1 MKFRILKANQIYN
14 TWAKYGV
21 LTSDNKFYCPYFD
34 FGNPAKFSK
43 DVDNYTSLYPL
54 EKETTKPISFS
65 NYQFFSEEI
74 ILVDVRINEK
84 KMILEYLK
92 TIGLSE
98 SNWDDSFYKIKS
110 EDLPKKYFNLEE
122 GLSNLEPFSLE
133 EIIKIGKTSISK
145 VLENYKTTNE
155 KDELLNEIGKKF
167 PNLGIQKDNQWEFP
181 LWAYAQY
188 FIDFIGDEQLNLNED
203 FKEKIK
209 QHSED
214 VQVSITDIQ
223 LKNIGRFSYL
233 GPLEIGNI
241 NYLVGPNNAGKS
253 TFINAIKILD
263 LLFDKDSFG
272 KLEIPFNVNK
282 SIKTYGLS
290 DDDTIELN
298 IKLTDKSIEKQNWEV
313 NYELSE
319 INTELE
325 IKKLIFKNDDCELII
340 ENLENDIKCGFKF
353 YIEKSEVVDDE
364 EFIYLDESFP
374 VESVII
380 QKKEY
385 GSIISKV
392 INELFNRIKDHE
404 EEKKEVLIIKICLKS
419 LKQLSQNLGKINN
432 HNLSSSVMKLD
443 KKLVFD
449 YENPKLSLHEKL
461 IILYNKG
468 LRNGRHEDKINS
480 FFYKWLCKIEG
491 FSICDN
497 FDLVLESSNEI
508 KLTLIDK
515 GTPKPIFELGLGSQ
529 RIIEL
534 LVNIAHFI
542 FKELGIDENKPSEND
557 RLRPFIFIEE
567 PEAHLHPNWQ
577 SKLAVLFYE
586 LNEEYHLRFIIET
599 HSEYIIRKTQLIT
612 FVSKK
617 NPFCVLYF
625 DRKKLPY
632 SMGLS
637 SEGRFKE
644 EFGIGFSDEIPN
656 IVFEHFELLKNN

>member
-1 MKFRILKANQIYN
+1 MKFRILKANQVYN
-14 TWAKYGV
+14 TWAKYGIF
-21 LTSDNKFYCPYFD
+21 TSDNQFYCPYFEFNLPKIMTAFVDD
-34 FGNPAKFSK
+34 FN
-43 DVDNYTSLYPL
+43 SLYPI
-54 EKETTKPISFS
+54 EKKTKKPICYS
-65 NYQFFSEEI
+65 NYHFFTEEI
-74 ILVDVRINEK
+74 SFNDIGIKER

-133 EIIKIGKTSISK
+133 EIIKIGKTSIYK

-155 KDELLNEIGKKF
+155 KDELINEIRKKF
-167 PNLGIQKDNQWEFP
+167 PNLVIQKDNQWKFP

-188 FIDFIGDEQLNLNED
+188 FIDFIGDEQLNLDEH

-223 LKNIGRFSYL
+223 LKNIGRFSNV

-282 SIKTYGLS
+282 SIKTYGLR
-290 DDDTIELN
+290 DDDTIELK

-340 ENLENDIKCGFKF
+340 ENLENDIKCDFK
-353 YIEKSEVVDDE
+353 YYEEKLELVDDE
-364 EFIYLDESFP
+364 DFIYLDEPFP
-374 VESVII
+374 IDSVII
-380 QKKEY
+380 QKKEND
-385 GSIISKV
+385 SIISKV
-392 INELFNRIKDHE
+392 INELFNRI
-404 EEKKEVLIIKICLKS
+404 EKLYPSNVNEVNKEVSIIKKRLES
-419 LKQLSQNLGKINN
+419 LKQLSENLKKINN
-432 HNLSSSVMKLD
+432 HDLSSSVMKMNVNLDFESNKPD
-443 KKLVFD
+443 KK
-449 YENPKLSLHEKL
+449 LHEKL
-461 IILYNKG
+461 MDLYNIG
-468 LRNGRHEDKINS
+468 LRNKSFDDKLNIIFN
-480 FFYKWLCKIEG
+480 KWLCTKDG
-491 FSICDN
+491 FLMCDD
-497 FDLVLESSNEI
+497 FKLVLKDSDKI
-508 KLTLIDK
+508 DFTLIDN

-542 FKELGIDENKPSEND
+542 FKELGIDENEPSEND

-586 LNEEYHLRFIIET
+586 LNEEYRLRFIIET
-599 HSEYIIRKTQLIT
+599 HSEYIIRKTQ
-612 FVSKK
+612 
-617 NPFCVLYF
+617 
-625 DRKKLPY
+625 
-632 SMGLS
+632 
-637 SEGRFKE
+637 
-644 EFGIGFSDEIPN
+644 FS
-656 IVFEHFELLKNN
+656 